1 MSKTPWHVAL
11 FVLAMFLLMPAAAFA
26 QEGKPSDHPPSNPQN
41 AKAVNPADKPSLK
54 SVTLVSSDA
63 VARKVAEEESAKAQ
77 ASKTNSKHSKQAE
90 TSKATDGAVLEF
102 HPTDSP
108 PVQPGKGTFQLKNR
122 KKSALKNVHGS
133 VYGAAASAVGGAH
146 GEGGAV
152 GANSGNGKLGV
163 YVEGERTHANT
174 PVPH

>member
-1 MSKTPWHVAL
+1 MSKKPSHMAL
-11 FVLAMFLLMPAAAFA
+11 SVLAMFLLMPAAVCA
-26 QEGKPSDHPPSNPQN
+26 QEGKTSDHPPSIRNN
-41 AKAVNPADKPSLK
+41 AKAVKPAAKPSLK

-63 VARKVAEEESAKAQ
+63 LARKVAEEESARAQ
-77 ASKTNSKHSKQAE
+77 ASKTDSKHSKQAE
-90 TSKATDGAVLEF
+90 ASKATDGAVLEF

-108 PVQPGKGTFQLKNR
+108 PVESGKGTFQVKNR
-122 KKSALKNVHGS
+122 KKSVLKNVHGS

-152 GANSGNGKLGV
+152 GADSGNGKFGV

>member
-1 MSKTPWHVAL
+1 MSKTPRRMAL
-11 FVLAMFLLMPAAAFA
+11 LVLAMFLLMPAATFA
-26 QEGKPSDHPPSNPQN
+26 QEGKTPDHPPSNSKN
-41 AKAVNPADKPSLK
+41 AKPVNPAANPSLK

-108 PVQPGKGTFQLKNR
+108 PAQSGKGTFQVKNR
-122 KKSALKNVHGS
+122 KKSVLKNVHGS

-152 GANSGNGKLGV
+152 GAESGNGKVGV
-163 YVEGERTHANT
+163 YVEGERTQANT